1 MQASHIF
8 KKETDWAETWYRGAG
23 IRFPGYNEIIE
34 LTMRLT
40 DKHSSASWMVFN
52 SLIYMFDLS
61 VVMGRYIYYFVGTV
75 FNYTCIVLSK
85 IIYRPVVIETG
96 RAMKSPC
103 PCSHYIDTPT
113 LFCKFP
119 KKKWSLAYIW

>member
-1 MQASHIF
+1 MQASRIF

-52 SLIYMFDLS
+52 SLIYILLTFQL
-61 VVMGRYIYYFVGTV
+61 
-75 FNYTCIVLSK
+75 
-85 IIYRPVVIETG
+85 
-96 RAMKSPC
+96 
-103 PCSHYIDTPT
+103 
-113 LFCKFP
+113 
-119 KKKWSLAYIW
+119 